1 MRRNRI
7 GIFDPLWVGGS
18 TALAI
23 AMMANIGWSQV
34 LPPVPAV
41 PEAVQDATNAAQD
54 AAKDAADTAKNVQKD
69 ATDTAQDAVKEAKD
83 TAKDV
88 QKDAKDTAQ
97 DVKETAKDAQKD
109 ARDTAQDAAK
119 DAKAAT
125 RDSESAARE
134 TVKDAKNATRDAES
148 TARDAVKDAKD
159 TAKETVKDAANAAR
173 DVTRDVRDTVKDA
186 TDNARESIETR
197 ANARTERSVR
207 TQANANNNFRAADLG
222 IWFDRATRNGLT
234 ISDIAADTALAQVGF
249 RAGDRIVSVGG
260 RNITTEA
267 DFVRYLM
274 NNNARGR
281 MNVIVLRDGQQQ
293 TLYIDPTVISQ
304 QTTTTT
310 TVDPLEQ
317 FGIILD
323 DRYADRLLVWR
334 VIPRSPAFYAGIRT
348 GDVLTSFGNQRL
360 ANLKAFV
367 QIVQRTRPGV
377 VPIQVSRN
385 GQMRVI
391 EADFPDLQVSGTHTT
406 LRQNLDTDVNVRTNV
421 DTGVRANANVRGQ
434 INADQDLPPADAINA
449 APLPDRGG
457 YYNDYRSNPPARGI
471 FRRRR

>member
-23 AMMANIGWSQV
+23 ALMASVGWSQV
-34 LPPVPAV
+34 PVPVPAV

-54 AAKDAADTAKNVQKD
+54 AVKDATNTAKDVQNDAKDAA
-69 ATDTAQDAVKEAKD
+69 QDAAKD
-83 TAKDV
+83 VKDIAKDV

-97 DVKETAKDAQKD
+97 DAAKDVKDTAKDVQKD
-109 ARDTAQDAAK
+109 TKATTQDAVK
-119 DAKAAT
+119 DAKNAT
-125 RDSESAARE
+125 RDAESAARETVKDAKNATRDAESAARE

-148 TARDAVKDAKD
+148 TARDAAKDAKD
-159 TAKETVKDAANAAR
+159 TVNDATKAAR

-186 TDNARESIETR
+186 TDTAREAIDAR

-222 IWFDRATRNGLT
+222 VWFDRSTRNGLT
-234 ISDIAADTALAQVGF
+234 IADVAANTALAQVGF
-249 RAGDRIVSVGG
+249 RTGDRIVSVGG
-260 RNITTEA
+260 RNITTET
-267 DFVRYLM
+267 DFIRYLT

-304 QTTTTT
+304 QTTTT

-334 VIPRSPAFYAGIRT
+334 VIPRSPAFYAGIRA

-360 ANLKAFV
+360 SDPKAFV
-367 QIVQRTRPGV
+367 QIVQRTNAGL
-377 VPIQVSRN
+377 VPIQISRN

-391 EADFPDLQVSGTHTT
+391 EADFPDLQVSGPHTT
-406 LRQNLDTDVNVRTNV
+406 FRQNLDTGVNVRSNI
-421 DTGVRANANVRGQ
+421 DTGV
-434 INADQDLPPADAINA
+434 DA

-457 YYNDYRSNPPARGI
+457 YYNDYRSNPPPARGI